1 MVHELAGPKDC
12 GGREKRSSEEEG
24 LEQEAGSV
32 GLGCLDVGAEKAEKA
47 ESQVLSE
54 GVLLT

>member
-32 GLGCLDVGAEKAEKA
+32 GRVCMDVRAEKAEKA
-47 ESQVLSE
+47 EIQVRSE